1 MLVRIALQN
10 VFNLFI
16 DTLFSVTLIEFSKQ
30 YLIFNEKVRSFPMQ
44 SILKMCISI

>member
-30 YLIFNEKVRSFPMQ
+30 YLIFNEKVCSFPMQ